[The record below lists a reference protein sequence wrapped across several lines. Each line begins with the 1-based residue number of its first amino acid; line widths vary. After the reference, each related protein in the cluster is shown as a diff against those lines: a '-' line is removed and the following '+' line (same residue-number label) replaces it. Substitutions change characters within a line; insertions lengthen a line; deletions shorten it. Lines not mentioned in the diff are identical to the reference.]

1 MEQEEK
7 KQNLKLQIIRYSA
20 HRSSQ
25 LVSIKYIG
33 DSYI

>member
-7 KQNLKLQIIRYSA
+7 KQKSQAAENQVSA

>member
-7 KQNLKLQIIRYSA
+7 KQKSQTAENQVFCP
-20 HRSSQ
+20 RSSQ

-33 DSYI
+33 DS